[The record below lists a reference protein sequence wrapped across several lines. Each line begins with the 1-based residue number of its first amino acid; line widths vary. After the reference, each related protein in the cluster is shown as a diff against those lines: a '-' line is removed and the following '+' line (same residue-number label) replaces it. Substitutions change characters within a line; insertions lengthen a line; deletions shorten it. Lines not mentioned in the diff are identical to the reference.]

1 MAFGVDQPTINRVET
16 ILRAPQSVTIKVM
29 ENDPVF
35 EAKPAEE
42 GVVVE
47 PKKSKYSQENVPIAT
62 DYTVSPNSQ

>member
-16 ILRAPQSVTIKVM
+16 ILRAPQSVTISPM
-29 ENDPVF
+29 QDPVF

-47 PKKSKYSQENVPIAT
+47 PKKSKYEQENVPIAT